1 MGRGTHKLL
10 LAIERGDGAG
20 FSQIASVAEHGT
32 GLYIVQQLGAE
43 NPFQLGFYLWVVDR
57 TGDLNSAQQIS
68 GHQVRRRD
76 EVLGLFSPTKAV
88 DAGVLQIAAHNAG
101 DVEALCFSGNSRP
114 YAADAPEN
122 QLDLYACLAG
132 LLKLVDDGSLR
143 EGVCFDADISLM
155 SQDNLFIH
163 VV

>member
-1 MGRGTHKLL
+1 MRRGTHKLL
-10 LAIERGDGAG
+10 LTVERGDGAG
-20 FSQIASVAEHGT
+20 FSQVAPVAEHGA
-32 GLYIVQQLGAE
+32 GLHIVQQLGAE
-43 NPFQLGFYLWVVDR
+43 NPFQLGFYLWVVD
-57 TGDLNSAQQIS
+57 GAGNLNPAQQIS

-101 DVEALCFSGNSRP
+101 DVEALCFSGNSGP
-114 YAADAPEN
+114 NTTDAPEN
-122 QLDLYACLAG
+122 QLYLYACLAG